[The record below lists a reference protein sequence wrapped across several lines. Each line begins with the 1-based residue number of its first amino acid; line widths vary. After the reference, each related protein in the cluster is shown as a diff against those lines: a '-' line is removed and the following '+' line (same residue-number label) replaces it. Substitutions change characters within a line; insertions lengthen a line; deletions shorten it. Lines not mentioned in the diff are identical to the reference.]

1 LPARTTAVV
10 RVIIAFSFAA
20 AASARASDQENSFAD
35 QEYRK
40 NERNDLYA

>member
-20 AASARASDQENSFAD
+20 AASARASDQE
-35 QEYRK
+35 YRK